1 MSLRGRARIVET
13 LMAFSQSARPRPLLF
28 AAGPP
33 SQDGGGTPYSPRIQ
47 VALGEQGGN
56 LGHVGERQ
64 VRLVHVTAEVL
75 ERRPLELPITLLR
88 VQLNEPPGP
97 RRAVN

>member
-13 LMAFSQSARPRPLLF
+13 LMAFSQSARPRLLLLAADPL
-28 AAGPP
+28 

-47 VALGEQGGN
+47 VALGEQDGN

-64 VRLVHVTAEVL
+64 VRLVHVTAEAL
-75 ERRPLELPITLLR
+75 ERRPLELPITFSAYSSTS
-88 VQLNEPPGP
+88 P
-97 RRAVN
+97 RALGEQ